1 MSEDQFAILLVEDN
15 EDHAEITMFTLEENQ
30 VANKIYWVDDG
41 AKAIDFLF
49 HQGDYADPIEYPV
62 PGLILLDLKL
72 PKLDGLEVL
81 ERIKADPELRRI
93 PVVMLTTSNREE
105 EILRSYDLGVN
116 SYVTKPVQFEELTE
130 KLTHICTFWMATNT
144 PPPPRR

>member
-1 MSEDQFAILLVEDN
+1 MQGDPLPILLVEDN
-15 EDHAEITMFTLEENQ
+15 EDHAEITLFTLEENE
-30 VANKIYWVDDG
+30 VENPIHWVKDG
-41 AKAIDFLF
+41 QEAIDYLF
-49 HQGDYADPIEYPV
+49 NQGAYADAAKYPV

-81 ERIKADPELRRI
+81 ERIKAEAGLRRV

-105 EILRSYDLGVN
+105 EVLRSYDLGVN

-130 KLTHICTFWMATNT
+130 KLTHIVSFWLATNT
-144 PPPPRR
+144 PPPR

>member
-15 EDHAEITMFTLEENQ
+15 EDHAEITMFTLEENK
-30 VANKIYWVDDG
+30 VSNRIFWVDDG

-49 HQGDYADPIEYPV
+49 HQGDYADPIEYPA

>member
-1 MSEDQFAILLVEDN
+1 MSGDPAPILLVEDN
-15 EDHAEITMFTLEENQ
+15 EDHAEIMIFTLEENS
-30 VANKIYWVDDG
+30 VENRIIWVDDG
-41 AKAIDFLF
+41 AKAIDCLF
-49 HQGDYADPIEYPV
+49 HQGDYSDPDEYPT

-72 PKLDGLEVL
+72 PKFDGLEVL
-81 ERIKADPELRRI
+81 ERIKADPDLRRI

-130 KLTHICTFWMATNT
+130 KLTHIVSFWMATNT
-144 PPPPRR
+144 PPPRR

>member
-1 MSEDQFAILLVEDN
+1 MKGDPLPILLVEDN
-15 EDHAEITMFTLEENQ
+15 EDHAEITLFTLEENKVENPVYWVKDGQ
-30 VANKIYWVDDG
+30 EAIDYLFNQGAYADANKYRT
-41 AKAIDFLF
+41 
-49 HQGDYADPIEYPV
+49 

-81 ERIKADPELRRI
+81 ERVKAEAGLRRV

-105 EILRSYDLGVN
+105 EVLRSYDLGVN

-130 KLTHICTFWMATNT
+130 KLTHIVSFWLSTNT
-144 PPPPRR
+144 PPPR

>member
-15 EDHAEITMFTLEENQ
+15 EDHAEITMFTLEENK
-30 VANKIYWVDDG
+30 VSNRIFWVDDG

-49 HQGDYADPIEYPV
+49 HQGDYADPIEYPA

-144 PPPPRR
+144 PPPRR

>member
-1 MSEDQFAILLVEDN
+1 MSNNPVPILLVEDN
-15 EDHAEITMFTLEENQ
+15 EDHAEITIFTLEENS
-30 VANKIYWVDDG
+30 VENRIIWVDDG
-41 AKAIDFLF
+41 AKAIDCLF
-49 HQGDYADPIEYPV
+49 HQGDYSDAEEYPT

-72 PKLDGLEVL
+72 PKFDGLEVL
-81 ERIKADPELRRI
+81 ERIKADPDLRRI

-130 KLTHICTFWMATNT
+130 KLTHIVDFWMSTNT
-144 PPPPRR
+144 PPPRR

>member
-1 MSEDQFAILLVEDN
+1 MADPALPILLVEDN
-15 EDHAEITMFTLEENQ
+15 EDHAEITLFTLAEHRVENP
-30 VANKIYWVDDG
+30 VFWMKDG
-41 AKAIDFLF
+41 QEALDYLF
-49 HQGDYADPIEYPV
+49 HQGAYADPAAYPS

-81 ERIKADPELRRI
+81 ERIKKDPVLRRI

-116 SYVTKPVQFEELTE
+116 SYVTKPVQFEELTQ
-130 KLTHICTFWMATNT
+130 KLTHILSFWLATNT
-144 PPPPRR
+144 PPPR

>member
-81 ERIKADPELRRI
+81 ERIKADPELRRV

-144 PPPPRR
+144 PPPRR

>member
-1 MSEDQFAILLVEDN
+1 MNEDSFAILLVEDN
-15 EDHAEITMFTLEENQ
+15 EDHAEITMFTLEENE
-30 VANKIYWVDDG
+30 VSNRIFWVDDG

-49 HQGDYADPIEYPV
+49 NQGDYADPIEYPT

-72 PKLDGLEVL
+72 PKYDGLEVL
-81 ERIKADPELRRI
+81 ERIKADAGLRRI

-130 KLTHICTFWMATNT
+130 KLTHIVTFWMATNT
-144 PPPPRR
+144 PPPRA